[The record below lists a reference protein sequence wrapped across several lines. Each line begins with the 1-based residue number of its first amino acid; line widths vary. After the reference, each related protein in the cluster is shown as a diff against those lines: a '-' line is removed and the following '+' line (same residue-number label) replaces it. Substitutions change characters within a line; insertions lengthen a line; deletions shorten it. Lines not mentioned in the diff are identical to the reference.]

1 MGDSRKTRAYQHE
14 KYEEVLSYSLAAQ
27 SSIPTLSVGESG
39 WLMARATSATATSLQ
54 IAEGAVVCDGAIL
67 SGDIIIG
74 PETVVFPSARIQC
87 MDGAGPIVIGRGCVV
102 EEGASIVSMDAEGM
116 SIGNGNL
123 FEVGCTVCAQQVS
136 FLGP

>member
-1 MGDSRKTRAYQHE
+1 
-14 KYEEVLSYSLAAQ
+14 
-27 SSIPTLSVGESG
+27 
-39 WLMARATSATATSLQ
+39 MATTASATSSSLQ

-87 MDGAGPIVIGRGCVV
+87 LEGAGPIVIGRGCVV
-102 EEGASIVSMDAEGM
+102 EEGASIISMDADGI

-136 FLGP
+136 FWIQM